1 MSLEFHLQGFE
12 LATVLSWTD
21 HELYKG
27 GKALDW
33 KTNSNYM
40 SNILSLPKTTKIL
53 TAAFGSHPASFGA
66 LVMYTDSVQLS
77 LLTCYET
84 EGIWKTRTLL
94 STNVLQGPFQMLF
107 VNAALETLLVWNKDT
122 MLYSLH
128 NDSEWRY
135 LRIMDSS
142 NISQE
147 ASGSHIHHVVM
158 GEWKKSDYKKCQQ
171 SFFLQKTFEIQISLI
186 CIYNKSLI

>member
-12 LATVLSWTD
+12 LATVLAWTD

-40 SNILSLPKTTKIL
+40 SNVLSLPKTTTIL
-53 TAAFGSHPASFGA
+53 TAAFGSHPASLSA

-77 LLTCYET
+77 LLTSCET
-84 EGIWKTRTLL
+84 EGIWRTRTL

-107 VNAALETLLVWNKDT
+107 VSAALETLLVWNKDT
-122 MLYSLH
+122 MLYSFH

-135 LRIMDSS
+135 LQIMDSS
-142 NISQE
+142 NIRQE

-158 GEWKKSDYKKCQQ
+158 GEWKKSDYQKCQQ
-171 SFFLQKTFEIQISLI
+171 LYFLQNTFEIQISLI
-186 CIYNKSLI
+186 CISNKSLI

>member
-1 MSLEFHLQGFE
+1 MSLICEYQLFSLNIRLKHVDMSLEFHLQGFE
-12 LATVLSWTD
+12 LATVLAWTD

-107 VNAALETLLVWNKDT
+107 VSAALELCWCGTKTQCFLVFTIIVNGIT
-122 MLYSLH
+122 C
-128 NDSEWRY
+128 E
-135 LRIMDSS
+135 
-142 NISQE
+142 
-147 ASGSHIHHVVM
+147 
-158 GEWKKSDYKKCQQ
+158 
-171 SFFLQKTFEIQISLI
+171 
-186 CIYNKSLI
+186 